1 MYSNK
6 CTGSSIVLYRPRDR
20 GGINRSNKPGW
31 KIETS
36 IRIATLFVSG
46 ERGGIRRRLMM
57 QSATKRGEKGERG
70 GGSLHEISGGRAG
83 GVLYATRVI
92 SRSPTNL
99 IPCPATRYTRWSASV
114 NCRCWNFPEIP
125 PSSWFRNGFVVEWT
139 KKLRKKNGV
148 RFLESERRRQS
159 FECDEIF
166 DFCAREGNIAEFKW
180 ECRWK
185 CGVAYLKADVFSLE
199 TISKLI
205 QSF

>member
-1 MYSNK
+1 MRRNEVRK
-6 CTGSSIVLYRPRDR
+6 ENEAVARCTRFLVDEQVASSTQREL
-20 GGINRSNKPGW
+20 S
-31 KIETS
+31 
-36 IRIATLFVSG
+36 
-46 ERGGIRRRLMM
+46 
-57 QSATKRGEKGERG
+57 
-70 GGSLHEISGGRAG
+70 
-83 GVLYATRVI
+83 RVP
-92 SRSPTNL
+92 SPPTNL